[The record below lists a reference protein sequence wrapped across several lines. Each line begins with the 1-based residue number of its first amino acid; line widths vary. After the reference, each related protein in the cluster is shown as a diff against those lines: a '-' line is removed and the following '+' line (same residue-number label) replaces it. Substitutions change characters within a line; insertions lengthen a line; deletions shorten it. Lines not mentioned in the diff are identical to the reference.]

1 MKRTNAPP
9 IPEGIRITLNGEEQ
23 EWKDVMQVFEDAG
36 WVWVSGTKPHEK
48 KICSYS
54 TVETSSKKKI
64 ANCACVPITQELT
77 PTEFLN
83 QYQGTIKYESGDWVV
98 ILKDQ
103 SGVPEDTVTQVV
115 HVDGDSVYAKN
126 ISRSGTSITNWSV
139 HISKIRPA
147 TPEEIPYDT
156 KVASEDPDVYIWDGD
171 VLPDEYWV
179 ENPNK
184 ATCEIAQYLKLLPG
198 GEHWN
203 GDRGWYKVTPNNVEA
218 HEHKEKGDIII
229 VPYELWKSILEQ
241 PVSQAE
247 PVKERMFEKGDRV
260 KVVRGSYEGY
270 LGVVDIVGKGP
281 GLYYVSLDSGDDTVI
296 LFSGEGGTGVDIVH
310 YTEEPVAIT
319 PTYHID
325 NVMDQNIAISCPTI
339 ELWNAVTGLIPN
351 NSLTEENWKDYNSND
366 EIAGCNINQFGGNH
380 CDIDWYKDEKYTI
393 ITAEE
398 FLRDNGVAVSQSK
411 WSIVT
416 TDGVRVYEGD
426 KAWWLYPDGK
436 KWFGD
441 ETNEGDILTKGS
453 VVDHIVL
460 GYKAFSTY
468 EAAEKYRQEQ
478 LGSSSTVKENIV
490 PIGWK
495 PGDSWR
501 HKDGT
506 CGLSISVYPKDGN
519 PNMYFIDY
527 AENATAWVEVNVI
540 NEFVAKGL
548 WIINPDQKSKQEEKS
563 QTIINKQSKTKQNEK
578 GNSISITEQCIVI
591 NSNYINCKTSNATY
605 VPGDEE
611 RITKGQRR
619 QGSAVRG

>member
-1 MKRTNAPP
+1 MKKIRNP
-9 IPEGIRITLNGEEQ
+9 IPEGLRIKLNGEQ

-36 WVWVSGTKPHEK
+36 WMWRNGRNPTDTVK
-48 KICSYS
+48 KYAEDNLRVVI
-54 TVETSSKKKI
+54 TVDNKTLLRDNKYQPD
-64 ANCACVPITQELT
+64 VLT
-77 PTEFLN
+77 ATEFLN
-83 QYQGTIKYESGDWVV
+83 QYQGTIEYEPGDWVMIKNSQMNSLGEGKKFPTTGPYEV
-98 ILKDQ
+98 NKISENKRFIRKL
-103 SGVPEDTVTQVV
+103 
-115 HVDGDSVYAKN
+115 GDKQCTLA
-126 ISRSGTSITNWSV
+126 IERF
-139 HISKIRPA
+139 RPA

-156 KVASEDPDVYIWDGD
+156 KVASKDPDVYIWDGD
-171 VLPDEYWV
+171 VLTDEYWV
-179 ENPNK
+179 ENPWPGKDETEFVQLFNSMK
-184 ATCEIAQYLKLLPG
+184 EDNNIGGASRWYHVKDSEFQESHDYKIPHTDLP
-198 GEHWN
+198 
-203 GDRGWYKVTPNNVEA
+203 
-218 HEHKEKGDIII
+218 I
-229 VPYELWKSILEQ
+229 VPYKLWKSILEQ
-241 PVSQAE
+241 PDPLA
-247 PVKERMFEKGDRV
+247 
-260 KVVRGSYEGY
+260 
-270 LGVVDIVGKGP
+270 
-281 GLYYVSLDSGDDTVI
+281 
-296 LFSGEGGTGVDIVH
+296 
-310 YTEEPVAIT
+310 EPVAIK
-319 PTYHID
+319 PRYHID

-351 NSLTEENWKDYNSND
+351 NNRLTEENWKDYNSND

-398 FLRDNGVAVSQSK
+398 FLRDNGVAVPQPK

-426 KAWWLYPDGK
+426 KVWWYRIQNNTLGFGK
-436 KWFGD
+436 SG
-441 ETNEGDILTKGS
+441 EIHMCNTGIGS
-453 VVDHIVL
+453 VWLV
-460 GYKAFSTY
+460 FSTF
-468 EAAEKYRQEQ
+468 EAGEKYRQEQ

-506 CGLSISVYPKDGN
+506 CGLSISVHPKDGD

-619 QGSAVRG
+619 QGSTVRG

>member
-54 TVETSSKKKI
+54 TVETSSNKKI

-77 PTEFLN
+77 ATEFLQ
-83 QYQGTIKYESGDWVV
+83 QYQCTIEYEVGDWVV
-98 ILKDQ
+98 ILVDQ
-103 SGVPEDTVTQVV
+103 SGDPEGTVTQVV
-115 HVDGDSVYAKN
+115 HVDGNSVYAKN
-126 ISRSGTSITNWSV
+126 ISRSGTSITNWSATV
-139 HISKIRPA
+139 DSIRPA

-156 KVASEDPDVYIWDGD
+156 KVASKDPDVYIWDGD
-171 VLPDEYWV
+171 VLPDEYV
-179 ENPNK
+179 IQNPTPNK
-184 ATCEIAQYLKLLPG
+184 DNQELAELLNMATGNKQGWRGNAIYGYLI
-198 GEHWN
+198 N
-203 GDRGWYKVTPNNVEA
+203 
-218 HEHKEKGDIII
+218 KEGSKPTYAIDSVGIPI

-260 KVVRGSYEGY
+260 KVVRGSYEGCI
-270 LGVVDIVGKGP
+270 GSIADIGGARS
-281 GLYYVSLDSGDDTVI
+281 LYYVILDGGDQSWF
-296 LFSGEGGTGVDIVH
+296 FSGEEGTGVDIVH
-310 YTEEPVAIT
+310 YTEEPVAIK
-319 PTYHID
+319 PRYHID

-351 NSLTEENWKDYNSND
+351 NNRLTEENWKDYNSND

-380 CDIDWYKDEKYTI
+380 CDISWYEDEKYTI
-393 ITAEE
+393 ITAGE
-398 FLRDNGVAVSQSK
+398 FLRDNGVAVPQPR

-416 TDGVRVYEGD
+416 TDGVTVYES
-426 KAWWLYPDGK
+426 
-436 KWFGD
+436 
-441 ETNEGDILTKGS
+441 GDIWLIK
-453 VVDHIVL
+453 
-460 GYKAFSTY
+460 
-468 EAAEKYRQEQ
+468 
-478 LGSSSTVKENIV
+478 
-490 PIGWK
+490 
-495 PGDSWR
+495 
-501 HKDGT
+501 
-506 CGLSISVYPKDGN
+506 
-519 PNMYFIDY
+519 
-527 AENATAWVEVNVI
+527 
-540 NEFVAKGL
+540 
-548 WIINPDQKSKQEEKS
+548 PDQKSKQEEKS

-619 QGSAVRG
+619 QGSTVRG